1 MESNERPKIEND
13 PSLGLATSIAQNI
26 DVLVGA
32 DEWSGE
38 HPYEIQMLD
47 SRENKDYIYQL
58 RRGDDWMTIQERV
71 SDNPS
76 LVRTFYL
83 KKKGAAWTYE
93 DPYQIKYGESS
104 LPMLQTAYDRL
115 RIAIEASAPR
125 KLDDSPKELPK
136 DTTEG
141 SKE

>member
-1 MESNERPKIEND
+1 MKSNEKPQQIESD
-13 PSLGLATSIAQNI
+13 PSSRLATSIAQNI
-26 DVLVGA
+26 DVLVGTH
-32 DEWSGE
+32 EWSGD

-47 SRENKDYIYQL
+47 SRENKGYIYQL

-83 KKKGAAWTYE
+83 KKKGAGWSYE
-93 DPYQIKYGESS
+93 DPYLIKYGESS

-115 RIAIEASAPR
+115 RIAIEASAPG
-125 KLDDSPKELPK
+125 KLDTSRRELSTDTKEDSE
-136 DTTEG
+136 
-141 SKE
+141 